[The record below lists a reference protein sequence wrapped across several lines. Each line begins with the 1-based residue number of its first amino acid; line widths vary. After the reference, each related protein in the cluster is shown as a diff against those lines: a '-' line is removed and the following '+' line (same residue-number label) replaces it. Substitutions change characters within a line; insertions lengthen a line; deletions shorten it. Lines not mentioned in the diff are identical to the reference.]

1 MPRKSEWTT
10 TEIEKMVNQYN
21 AGKRVRDIA
30 KQFKITP
37 QRFYNLKYK
46 LDREAGTAI
55 TRTIATNSKTK
66 QTKDAGFSFTK
77 TPNDFGLLIIPKNKV
92 NAVLKVLRA

>member
-10 TEIEKMVNQYN
+10 PEIKKMVNKYN
-21 AGKRVRDIA
+21 AGTRVRDIA

-46 LDREAGTAI
+46 LDREAGAVV
-55 TRTIATNSKTK
+55 TRTITPATTK
-66 QTKDAGFSFTK
+66 QTRTTDFAIAK
-77 TPNDFGLLIIPKNKV
+77 TPNEFGLLVIPKNRL
-92 NAVLKVLRA
+92 NAVLKALRA